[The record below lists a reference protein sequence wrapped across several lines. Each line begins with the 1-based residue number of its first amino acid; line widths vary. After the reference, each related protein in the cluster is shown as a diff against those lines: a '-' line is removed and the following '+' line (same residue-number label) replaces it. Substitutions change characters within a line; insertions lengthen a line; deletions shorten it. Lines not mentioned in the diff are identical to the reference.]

1 MKLLISINKTIN
13 MKSKKIILIIAII
26 SSFWGCSRQ
35 HQITGS
41 SNIVSEIRNL
51 DSFNEV
57 TSMGPYKITITKG
70 KKQNVE
76 IFANDNIIKR
86 IKTNVSN
93 GRLTI
98 RSSSGNYTNISVEV
112 HITVVDLNK
121 IENYS
126 SGAVYIDHEM
136 KSFNAINLSSGNIH
150 LEGSC
155 TNLNIQN
162 YSSGNFL
169 AYNMLVENCSV
180 TNSSSGNI
188 KVNCKSKLNVS
199 INSSG
204 NVYYKGEPSMN
215 ISISSSGNV
224 YNDN

>member
-1 MKLLISINKTIN
+1 MSLNKTIN
-13 MKSKKIILIIAII
+13 MKSKKTILIIAII
-26 SSFWGCSRQ
+26 SSFWGCSR

-41 SNIVSEIRNL
+41 STIISEIRNL
-51 DSFNEV
+51 DSFNKV
-57 TSMGPYKITITKG
+57 SSMGPYKITITKG

-76 IFANDNIIKR
+76 IFANDNIIKKVR
-86 IKTNVSN
+86 TNV
-93 GRLTI
+93 
-98 RSSSGNYTNISVEV
+98 TNRKLILSTVPGDYRNINIEV
-112 HITVVDLNK
+112 RITVVDLNK

-136 KSFNAINLSSGNIH
+136 KSFNAINLSSGNIL

-169 AYNMLVENCSV
+169 AYNMLVENCSI

-215 ISISSSGNV
+215 ITVSSSGNV